1 MPTAL
6 VTDLTSFFFGAG
18 AFLAT
23 AFLAGAFFLGAA
35 FFAAAFLAGAFF
47 DDVFFLL
54 SLMAKTIAHGY
65 VVQGKTTLFVYPDS
79 GDY

>member
-1 MPTAL
+1 MTAAS
-6 VTDLTSFFFGAG
+6 TAGLTLFFFGAA
-18 AFLAT
+18 AFLAG
-23 AFLAGAFFLGAA
+23 AFLAGAFFLAT
-35 FFAAAFLAGAFF
+35 AFLTGAFF

-79 GDY
+79 GGY